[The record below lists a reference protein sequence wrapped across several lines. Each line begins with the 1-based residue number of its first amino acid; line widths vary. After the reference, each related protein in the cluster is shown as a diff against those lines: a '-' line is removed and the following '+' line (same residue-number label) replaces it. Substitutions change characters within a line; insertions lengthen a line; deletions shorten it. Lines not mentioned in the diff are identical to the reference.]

1 MEPYSN
7 ILSEMS
13 IIDSIKEDDGD
24 NRNWSFPKKVTWK
37 ENKRYDLEVS
47 LESNEFFELIP

>member
-24 NRNWSFPKKVTWK
+24 NRNRSFPKKVIWK

>member
-24 NRNWSFPKKVTWK
+24 NRNTSFPKKVIWK